1 MFLRILDRLE
11 EILITSLMLGA
22 TVLIF
27 VAVIH
32 RYAAGVPLLYPYAIK
47 IDLGWA
53 QELCILMFVWMAKF
67 GAAFGVRTGVHV
79 GVDVALVRLNKE
91 SAAKIILFG
100 LLCGAFFTAT
110 IAAFGARFV
119 WKLAG
124 TDQVSPDL
132 EWPMAYIYLA
142 IPLGSSLMAFRFL
155 QVAWSFYR
163 TGELPH
169 HNAAEIDGVDVDVD
183 ALHPAAIAPPEAEKN
198 EKGPLGWILILLPIL
213 ILAICF
219 AHAGGLIALPHRER
233 V

>member
-11 EILITSLMLGA
+11 EILITSLMAAA
-22 TVLIF
+22 TLLIF

-32 RYAAGVPLLYPYAIK
+32 RYAAGVPVLYPYVIG

-67 GAAFGVRTGVHV
+67 GAAYGVRTGVHV

-91 SAAKIILFG
+91 SASRIILFG

-110 IAAFGARFV
+110 IAGFGARFV

-132 EWPMAYIYLA
+132 EWPMSFIYLA
-142 IPLGSSLMAFRFL
+142 IPCGSGLMCFRFL
-155 QVAWSFYR
+155 QVAWAFYR
-163 TGELPH
+163 TGDLPH
-169 HNAAEIDGVDVDVD
+169 HDAAKIEGITIPVI
-183 ALHPAAIAPPEAEKN
+183 PAEAPATT
-198 EKGPLGWILILLPIL
+198 
-213 ILAICF
+213 AAF
-219 AHAGGLIALPHRER
+219 AR
-233 V
+233 